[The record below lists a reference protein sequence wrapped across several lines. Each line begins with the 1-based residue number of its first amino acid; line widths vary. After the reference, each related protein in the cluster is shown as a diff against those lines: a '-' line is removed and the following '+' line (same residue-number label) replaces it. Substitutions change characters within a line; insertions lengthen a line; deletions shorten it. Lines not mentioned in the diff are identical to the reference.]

1 MEEEYGSLG
10 WACYFQE
17 EGIEELK
24 HSLLYNTLELENTI
38 VSAQEELARKEDEM
52 MHLQSLLIKTIQERD
67 DAQAKCHIL
76 SVENFKLQQL
86 LQTSSLTS
94 SIENLEAPK
103 KEDSPSSNC
112 DENFSASP
120 SPLPPLGQM
129 QAPAAPPPE
138 IIDGAHKL
146 VMGKALPEYGKF
158 LQAVMEAGPLLQTL
172 LLAGPL
178 PQWQH
183 PPPQLNSGEIPPV
196 TILSP
201 PPKPGVLLMQ
211 QQEPCVSTS
220 GCLFT
225 KKRSLAQCEDF
236 DFCPSAKNQ
245 KVVQQ
250 YSLTSF

>member
-1 MEEEYGSLG
+1 M
-10 WACYFQE
+10 
-17 EGIEELK
+17 
-24 HSLLYNTLELENTI
+24 YNTLELENTI
-38 VSAQEELARKEDEM
+38 VSAHEELARKEDEL
-52 MHLQSLLIKTIQERD
+52 MHLQNLLIKTIQERD

-76 SVENFKLQQL
+76 SVENFNLQQL
-86 LQTSSLTS
+86 LQTPSLTS
-94 SIENLEAPK
+94 TIEDFEAPK

-112 DENFSASP
+112 DENFSTSP
-120 SPLPPLGQM
+120 PPLGQL
-129 QAPAAPPPE
+129 QPPLAPPPE
-138 IIDGAHKL
+138 IVDGTHKL
-146 VMGKALPEYGKF
+146 VMGKTLPENGKF

-183 PPPQLNSGEIPPV
+183 PPPQLNSVEIPPV

-211 QQEPCVSTS
+211 QQDSCVSTS

-250 YSLTSF
+250 YSLTSM

>member
-1 MEEEYGSLG
+1 MEEEYGSLS

-24 HSLLYNTLELENTI
+24 HSLMYNTSELENTI
-38 VSAQEELARKEDEM
+38 VSAHEELARKEDEM
-52 MHLQSLLIKTIQERD
+52 MHLQNLLIKAIQERD

-76 SVENFKLQQL
+76 SVENFNLQQL

-94 SIENLEAPK
+94 TIEDIEAPK
-103 KEDSPSSNC
+103 TEDSPSSNC
-112 DENFSASP
+112 DENFTTSP
-120 SPLPPLGQM
+120 PPLAQL
-129 QAPAAPPPE
+129 QPSLAPPPE
-138 IIDGAHKL
+138 IVDGPHKL
-146 VMGKALPEYGKF
+146 VITKTLPENGKF

-183 PPPQLNSGEIPPV
+183 PPPQLNSVEIPPV
-196 TILSP
+196 TILSQ
-201 PPKPGVLLMQ
+201 PPKPGALLMQ
-211 QQEPCVSTS
+211 QKDSSTS
-220 GCLFT
+220 GCLFS

-236 DFCPSAKNQ
+236 DFFPSAKNQ

-250 YSLTSF
+250 YSLTSM

>member
-1 MEEEYGSLG
+1 M
-10 WACYFQE
+10 
-17 EGIEELK
+17 
-24 HSLLYNTLELENTI
+24 YNTLELENTI
-38 VSAQEELARKEDEM
+38 VSAHEELARKEDEM
-52 MHLQSLLIKTIQERD
+52 MHLQNLLIKAIQERD
-67 DAQAKCHIL
+67 DAQAKCHML
-76 SVENFKLQQL
+76 SVENFNLQQL

-94 SIENLEAPK
+94 TTIEDFEAPK

-112 DENFSASP
+112 DENFTTSS
-120 SPLPPLGQM
+120 PPLGQL
-129 QAPAAPPPE
+129 QPPLVPPPE
-138 IIDGAHKL
+138 IVDGTHNL
-146 VMGKALPEYGKF
+146 VMGKTLPENGKF

-183 PPPQLNSGEIPPV
+183 PPPQLNSVEIPPV

-211 QQEPCVSTS
+211 QDSCVSTS

-250 YSLTSF
+250 YSLTSM